1 MREAAITEIDI
12 EAYRRD
18 GFVVVPALFSAEECA
33 FLREEAVALCRGD
46 RGPLRGLVAADPGE
60 SDDAVM
66 RRYMVAI
73 MPHKVPSQFSRM
85 VGDPRLVRVLNRLIG
100 PNVKAVHSQVF
111 FKAPGM
117 PGNGWHQDELFIPTR
132 DRSLVTAWIALE
144 DTTVENGCL
153 RVYPGSHRPSVLW
166 PMRRHNNPEVDRA
179 EEAFGY
185 PYVPSDAVAV
195 ELPAGAA
202 LFFDGYLLHG
212 SFPNRSESRTRR
224 ALLYVYADAA
234 SPVMFDPT
242 SYQPT
247 AQDYR
252 DIVMVSGADPYAWK
266 GTTRL
271 GEPYL
276 RAAGPSV
283 KDLELARLH
292 ESERADP
299 ATRIS
304 RP

>member
-1 MREAAITEIDI
+1 MQDPAIDS

-18 GFVVVPALFSAEECA
+18 GYLVVPGLLSPGECA
-33 FLREEAVALCRGD
+33 ALRDEALALCRG
-46 RGPLRGLVAADPGE
+46 RLGALRGLVDPAPGE
-60 SDDAVM
+60 SDEAVM

-73 MPHKVPSQFSRM
+73 MPHKIPSLFARM
-85 VGDPRLVRVLNRLIG
+85 VGDPRIVRVLAALIG
-100 PNVKAVHSQVF
+100 PNVKAVHSQCF
-111 FKAPGM
+111 YKAPGM

-144 DTTVENGCL
+144 DTTVANGCL
-153 RVYPGSHRPSVLW
+153 RVLPGSHRPSVLW

-185 PYVPSDAVAV
+185 PQDPARAVPL
-195 ELPAGAA
+195 ELPAGSAV
-202 LFFDGYLLHG
+202 FFDGYLLHG
-212 SFPNRSESRTRR
+212 SYPNRTADRTRR

-234 SPVMFDPT
+234 TPVMFDPT
-242 SYQPT
+242 TYQPT

-266 GTTRL
+266 GTARL

-292 ESERADP
+292 DAEREGAP
-299 ATRIS
+299 PRVSPT
-304 RP
+304 